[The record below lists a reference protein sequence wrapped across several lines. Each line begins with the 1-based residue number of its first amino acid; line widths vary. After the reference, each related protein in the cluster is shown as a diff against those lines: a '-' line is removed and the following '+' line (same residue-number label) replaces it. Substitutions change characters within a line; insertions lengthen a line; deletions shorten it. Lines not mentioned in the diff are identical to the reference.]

1 MQHGYNTYLPL
12 KKNNKTLRKMFSET
26 NYMKQDS
33 PKNRLALVKSNRVSK
48 YMLSVQKLCSSY
60 YKYKKV
66 QVRNLVPPLY

>member
-1 MQHGYNTYLPL
+1 
-12 KKNNKTLRKMFSET
+12 MFSET

-48 YMLSVQKLCSSY
+48 YMLSVQKLYSSY